1 MCSVGG
7 AIASALGRCLEHYAV
22 NKLLQIKILKFNKN
36 RVKIIMGP
44 NILQVLLLLGKLS
57 RGLQALSENMRL
69 KINSKKFKFSSFN
82 NLELKNTSFWKM
94 VTSNVMQS

>member
-7 AIASALGRCLEHYAV
+7 ATASALGRCLEHCAV

-36 RVKIIMGP
+36 RVKDKIIMGP

-57 RGLQALSENMRL
+57 RGLQALSGNMRL
-69 KINSKKFKFSSFN
+69 KIIARSLNSVH
-82 NLELKNTSFWKM
+82 LTI
-94 VTSNVMQS
+94 